1 MVRFVSFV
9 FFYHSPHWF
18 AAVSFLPLQCS
29 EFCQFRCFW
38 HHRCWNS
45 QVSFFCT
52 LILFAKNMTC
62 YLVIYNVNIWT
73 NFSFPCLNI
82 NPVWKPNLVQS
93 HLSAQVG
100 LVLKPLKVVWTN
112 SLEIPQTS
120 FLQDSSNGHYGCWSH
135 ADKRWLVIN
144 ILWFI

>member
-73 NFSFPCLNI
+73 NFSFPFLNI

-112 SLEIPQTS
+112 SLEFPKHLFYKTP
-120 FLQDSSNGHYGCWSH
+120 
-135 ADKRWLVIN
+135 AMVIMVVDLMR
-144 ILWFI
+144 IKDDLW